1 MSPDELESLARIGRK
16 RRLYTPEPAHRVE
29 LGVAHLVPH
38 RDPFLFV
45 DRIDAVDLAG
55 EQIAG
60 RRWLDP
66 ADPLFRGHFPGDPI
80 YPGVLQVEAM
90 GQLGLCLYALQRD
103 AAEGAAATPRSVRG
117 LKIHHAAFLD
127 AIRPGAQLEL
137 IAKSLESNDY
147 TGVCA
152 GQVLVGDTICCFAI
166 MEVYFVE
173 A

>member
-1 MSPDELESLARIGRK
+1 MQADELEVIVRAGRK
-16 RRLYTPEPAHRVE
+16 RRLYTPETAHRVE
-29 LGVAHLVPH
+29 LGTPEVERLIPH
-38 RDPFLFV
+38 RDPFRLV
-45 DRIDAVDLAG
+45 DRIDAVDRAG
-55 EQIAG
+55 ATIAG

-80 YPGVLQVEAM
+80 YPGALQVEAI
-90 GQLGLCLYALQRD
+90 GQLGLCLFALERGP
-103 AAEGAAATPRSVRG
+103 AAGVRA

-127 AIRPGAQLEL
+127 AIRPGAEL
-137 IAKSLESNDY
+137 VLLARALDTSDY

-152 GQVLVGDTICCFAI
+152 GQVLVGDTICCLAV

>member
-1 MSPDELESLARIGRK
+1 MQADELDVLVRAGRK
-16 RRLYTPEPAHRVE
+16 RRLYTPEAAHRVE
-29 LGVAHLVPH
+29 LGTADVERLIPH
-38 RDPFLFV
+38 RDPFRLV
-45 DRIDAVDLAG
+45 DRIDHVDRAG
-55 EQIAG
+55 STIAG

-80 YPGVLQVEAM
+80 YPGALQVEAI
-90 GQLGLCLYALQRD
+90 GQLGLCLFALERGP
-103 AAEGAAATPRSVRG
+103 AAGVRA

-127 AIRPGAQLEL
+127 AIRPGAEL
-137 IAKSLESNDY
+137 VLLARALDASDY

-152 GQVLVGDTICCFAI
+152 GQVLVGDAICCLAV